1 MPDFRLSPAD
11 SIPAAL
17 QDTYR
22 PFQSVGKQRPG
33 TGDIQPDESFSAGAV
48 QRARIDHQFLFFL
61 QTQGRIVRADTGRP
75 AIDPD
80 QVSSF
85 ERQHGVLRQ
94 SFFEKR
100 RRYS

>member
-61 QTQGRIVRADTGRP
+61 QTSEPIPVA
-75 AIDPD
+75 
-80 QVSSF
+80 
-85 ERQHGVLRQ
+85 RQ
-94 SFFEKR
+94 SIQTR
-100 RRYS
+100 